1 MECANTGIFG
11 QYIALSLMLL
21 CTLQGYIRDRMQ
33 AGYDPEYLHQV
44 FDFIVYSISCMEAPA
59 RRESTQ
65 KGYAEVLS
73 GFTEAGAVG
82 SERAGQRVRVS
93 LDASS
98 TPEVRTPSLPSACSI
113 PGCDV
118 QGRASLWMPMHCCR
132 SRHVQQINLQ
142 RGVLCLIS
150 KVGYLQA
157 GWAPCIR

>member
-1 MECANTGIFG
+1 MPWQAVVLKTRCHSGWSVLTLGSLGNIFP
-11 QYIALSLMLL
+11 LRSMLL

-73 GFTEAGAVG
+73 GFAEAGAGG
-82 SERAGQRVRVS
+82 SERAGQRIRVS

-98 TPEVRTPSLPSACSI
+98 TPEVRTPTLPQHVRYLVKICKAGPPCGCRCSA
-113 PGCDV
+113 
-118 QGRASLWMPMHCCR
+118 A
-132 SRHVQQINLQ
+132 
-142 RGVLCLIS
+142 
-150 KVGYLQA
+150 
-157 GWAPCIR
+157 